1 MSCFIFFSF
10 SLSLSPLL
18 ALSRSPPPLS
28 LSPAVSHAPS
38 LSLASWARVCVC
50 VCVSRIIC
58 ICYQLFIPLG
68 FEAYRQVCTSPRANH
83 TQTHAESFFFSIS
96 PVLFAHA
103 RAYKLIDD
111 SFRLTEPLCACDYK
125 NVMREGKK
133 MGEETGEGEEQD
145 EEGEEYKARKEDT
158 HTRARAHTAP
168 LSNQN
173 KKRCLKFCTG

>member
-1 MSCFIFFSF
+1 M
-10 SLSLSPLL
+10 
-18 ALSRSPPPLS
+18 
-28 LSPAVSHAPS
+28 
-38 LSLASWARVCVC
+38 CVC
-50 VCVSRIIC
+50 FKDNLHLLSALHPIGFRG
-58 ICYQLFIPLG
+58 IP
-68 FEAYRQVCTSPRANH
+68 TSVHQPARKPH
-83 TQTHAESFFFSIS
+83 TNTCGVFFFSIS

-173 KKRCLKFCTG
+173 KKRSLKFCTG

>member
-10 SLSLSPLL
+10 SLSPLH
-18 ALSRSPPPLS
+18 ALSRSHPP

-68 FEAYRQVCTSPRANH
+68 FLGIQTSVHQPARKPHKN
-83 TQTHAESFFFSIS
+83 TCGVFFSIS

-111 SFRLTEPLCACDYK
+111 SFCLTEPLCACDYK

-145 EEGEEYKARKEDT
+145 EEGEE
-158 HTRARAHTAP
+158 
-168 LSNQN
+168 
-173 KKRCLKFCTG
+173 